1 MADIDRYRGKL
12 EGYEPEPF
20 TAVVEDVIPV
30 LPAGVYPARFAKIER
45 QHNDNGEFWLW
56 RFVARDGE
64 NDVEITATTS
74 PRITPKTKAAKFL
87 AGMGQTV
94 EIGTAIDFAGL
105 YDMPVTIVVTIN
117 EAGYSR
123 IETVL
128 PYKGG

>member
-1 MADIDRYRGKL
+1 MAYN
-12 EGYEPEPF
+12 EETEPF
-20 TAVVEDVIPV
+20 VATVEEVVPV
-30 LPAGVYPARFAKIER
+30 LAPGVYPARFAKIER

-94 EIGTAIDFAGL
+94 EVGQAVDFASL
-105 YDMPVTIVVTIN
+105 YDMPVTLVVVIN
-117 EAGYSR
+117 DAGYSR
-123 IETVL
+123 IENVL
-128 PYKGG
+128 PYKAG

>member
-1 MADIDRYRGKL
+1 MTYTKYDGT
-12 EGYEPEPF
+12 EGDLDEFIATVEE
-20 TAVVEDVIPV
+20 VVPV

-45 QHNDNGEFWLW
+45 QHNDQGEFWLW
-56 RFVARDGE
+56 RFVARDSG

-87 AGMGQTV
+87 KGMGQDTEV
-94 EIGTAIDFAGL
+94 GAQIDFRSL

-123 IETVL
+123 IESVL
-128 PYKGG
+128 PYKEG